1 MNQPGGDPADA
12 DQEADQSG
20 PIDSEQIIER
30 DRSRPQPRHHKR
42 SRPEHIYVFPPFALV
57 EGEKAVEAVDGA
69 SRGHHRRHHYR
80 RRDRGREPYHQSSSG
95 RQLRQRSE
103 TSLQRSHLESHSL
116 KPGGGAFLRPSV
128 SDAVG
133 KEGQT
138 DYHSQKQ
145 HGTVEG
151 CHLIDV
157 IGPQAFSLGSLLT
170 LAECRI
176 ADEADPLGD
185 RRAFFDLPPDLIY
198 LDGNSL
204 GPPTQSVRGG
214 VEQVLSDWR
223 SRLIAGWWE
232 SGWVDLPR
240 IVGAR
245 LEPIVGAE
253 PGSVVCSD
261 STSVN
266 LFKAVTA
273 MCGRSSGDI
282 LTDVGNFPSC
292 LYILE
297 SIARQHRRRLRVVD
311 PDEVLPNIDSDVG
324 VVSLTQVDFRSGRL
338 HNMEEITRRAGALG
352 AMTVWDLSHSAGVI
366 PIELARWEV
375 DAAVG
380 CGYKYLNGGP
390 GAPAYIYI
398 SPRHSDEVAN
408 PINGWF
414 SHRSPFDF
422 STEFVPAEGIDRMRT
437 GTPDIISMA
446 GLNEALK
453 AYEAIGVEQVWKKS
467 VALTTLFI
475 DLIDREVGCE
485 VLTPR
490 EPQQRGSQVS
500 LRIPQAEKLMSMLS
514 NEGVIG
520 DFRPPDV
527 ARFGFSPLYIRYQ
540 DVWRATAAIKSI
552 LARI

>member
-1 MNQPGGDPADA
+1 M
-12 DQEADQSG
+12 
-20 PIDSEQIIER
+20 
-30 DRSRPQPRHHKR
+30 
-42 SRPEHIYVFPPFALV
+42 
-57 EGEKAVEAVDGA
+57 
-69 SRGHHRRHHYR
+69 
-80 RRDRGREPYHQSSSG
+80 
-95 RQLRQRSE
+95 
-103 TSLQRSHLESHSL
+103 
-116 KPGGGAFLRPSV
+116 
-128 SDAVG
+128 
-133 KEGQT
+133 
-138 DYHSQKQ
+138 
-145 HGTVEG
+145 
-151 CHLIDV
+151 
-157 IGPQAFSLGSLLT
+157 LT

-176 ADEADPLGD
+176 ADEADPLAD
-185 RRAFFDLPPDLIY
+185 RRAFFDLPADLIY

-204 GPPTQSVRGG
+204 GPPTQNVRHG

-223 SRLIAGWWE
+223 SRLISGWWD

-240 IVGAR
+240 IAGAR
-245 LEPIVGAE
+245 LEPIVGAD
-253 PGSVVCSD
+253 PGSIVCSD

-273 MCGRSSGDI
+273 MCGLSSGDI

-297 SIARQHRRRLRVVD
+297 TIARQQHRRLRVVD
-311 PDEVLPNIDSDVG
+311 PNEVLANIDSDVG

-338 HNMEEITRRAGALG
+338 HDMEEVTRRAGALG

-398 SPRHSDEVAN
+398 SPRHADEVVN

-422 STEFVPAEGIDRMRT
+422 STEFVPAEGIDRMRA
-437 GTPDIISMA
+437 GTPDVISMA
-446 GLNEALK
+446 ALNEALK
-453 AYEAIGVEQVWKKS
+453 AYEAISVEQVREKS
-467 VALTTLFI
+467 VALTALFI
-475 DLIDREVGCE
+475 DIIDREVGCE

-500 LRIPQAEKLMSMLS
+500 LKTPQAEKLISALS

-552 LARI
+552 LARL